1 MIHTLAKKALSGLQT
16 DLSLEDL
23 SAQDVEWYWVDFDVP
38 TDEEA
43 ALLRTF
49 FRFDELSIDDCLE
62 GLERPKMDHYDSYD
76 FFVFH
81 ALNEG
86 RPEPVELDLFLGKNQ
101 IVTFHQQALT
111 EITQACKQVL
121 DVSQKQEVD
130 PDYIAYQILDKIVD
144 PYFPVVYQI
153 EDTLN
158 DLDIKSSDIANRHLI
173 ERIFEIRNDLL
184 KLRHMIGSMKELLY
198 RILNSEHLKRLGDK
212 IHYFNDI
219 YDHLLQLSDMID
231 SNRELTADARDNY
244 LSLVSFRMNRIMTI
258 LTVVT
263 SIFIPMTFL
272 TGIYGMNFHYMP
284 ELRWRYGYYIVLGIM
299 AVIGIAML
307 LWFRRKDWFDMKK

>member
-1 MIHTLAKKALSGLQT
+1 LIHTLAKKAMSGLQT
-16 DLSLEDL
+16 NLSLEDL

-38 TDEEA
+38 DEEEA

-49 FRFDELSIDDCLE
+49 FRFDGLSIDDCLE

-76 FFVFH
+76 FFVFY
-81 ALNEG
+81 ALKEG
-86 RPEPVELDLFLGKNQ
+86 KPEPVELDLFLGKNQ
-101 IVTFHQQALT
+101 IVTFHQQTLM
-111 EITQACKQVL
+111 EVEQACQQVL
-121 DVSQKQEVD
+121 DVSQKQEVG
-130 PDYIAYQILDKIVD
+130 PDYVAYQILDKIVD
-144 PYFPVVYQI
+144 QYFPVVYQI
-153 EDTLN
+153 EDALN
-158 DLDIKSSDIANRHLI
+158 DLDIRSSDIASRHLT
-173 ERIFEIRNDLL
+173 EQIFEIRNNLL
-184 KLRHMIGSMKELLY
+184 KLRHIIGSMKELLY
-198 RILNSEHLKRLGDK
+198 RILNSEHLKGLGDK
-212 IHYFNDI
+212 IRYFNDI

-284 ELRWRYGYYIVLGIM
+284 ELKWRYGYFIVLGIM
-299 AVIGIAML
+299 ALIGIVML
-307 LWFRRKDWFDMKK
+307 LWFKRKGWFGMKK